1 MMETK
6 ISRSPLFN
14 RKCENKTS
22 FHFTELL
29 ANSYLYLQIYL
40 HMDPSTAPVTVT
52 ITLDKRRQKKNGTFP
67 VKLYVWDSGAKKG
80 KYYGTRI
87 SLTTDEFEGAWE
99 FTTTKPRDTY
109 KRLHNTLKS
118 LRDDAQEH
126 IDRMEHFTFEAFERK
141 AQTPKGEAQNV
152 FWHYAKRVDEMKAA
166 KQIGTG
172 NNYSLAA
179 KSLKEYAGADT
190 LLFKAVTP
198 KFLQGFEDHMV
209 NKGRTLTTVSMYVRT
224 LRTIYNDAIAANDAK
239 VEDYPFGRR
248 KYVVPASSNK
258 KKALTRQQ
266 LRALLDAP
274 AATPEQERA
283 RAFFYF
289 SYASNGM
296 NMKDIALLKWSQVEA
311 DRFTF
316 TREKTKRTKKDKQ
329 AAITVFLT
337 EYHRDIISRYGN
349 DPKGVDYVF
358 PIVSEDMDADKR
370 HRAINNF
377 TTYVNQH
384 IKKLCKANDL
394 PTVTTYWAR
403 HSFATVAVLKG
414 ASMEFMRES
423 LGHSDMKTTL
433 NYFAG
438 FDDEAKKELAV
449 SIMDF

>member
-1 MMETK
+1 MEPQQQTK
-6 ISRSPLFN
+6 
-14 RKCENKTS
+14 
-22 FHFTELL
+22 
-29 ANSYLYLQIYL
+29 
-40 HMDPSTAPVTVT
+40 VT
-52 ITLDKRRQKKNGTFP
+52 IVLDKRSQKKDGTFP
-67 VKLYVWDSGAKKG
+67 VKIRIWDCNTQRAIR
-80 KYYGTRI
+80 YGTKL
-87 SLTTDEFEGAWE
+87 SLLESDFHSAWE
-99 FTTTKPRDTY
+99 TVKPRKECQPLRKKLQGIVDDT
-109 KRLHNTLKS
+109 
-118 LRDDAQEH
+118 QEA
-126 IDRMEHFTFEAFERK
+126 IDKLEHFTFEAYERK
-141 AQTPKGEAQNV
+141 AATPKGEGQNV
-152 FWHYAKRVDEMKAA
+152 FWHYAQRVDELRAS
-166 KQIGTG
+166 KQIGTA

-190 LLFKAVTP
+190 LLFKAVTS
-198 KFLQGFEDHMV
+198 KFLQGFEDYMV

-224 LRTIYNDAIAANDAK
+224 LRTIYNDAIAAKDAK
-239 VEDYPFGRR
+239 SEDYPFGRR

-316 TREKTKRTKKDKQ
+316 FREKTKRTKKDGRI
-329 AAITVFLT
+329 AITVFLT
-337 EYHRDIISRYGN
+337 DYHRDIISRYGN
-349 DPKGVDYVF
+349 DRKGGDYVF
-358 PIVSEDMDADKR
+358 PIVFEDMDADKQ

-384 IKKLCKANDL
+384 IKKLCKANAL

-438 FDDEAKKELAV
+438 FDDEAKKELAAA
-449 SIMDF
+449 IMDF